1 MLDFSEY
8 LLGFT
13 GYVLDLVW
21 FEIPTFFGLKLEF
34 HLEKNL
40 VEKLQEVFLSASVM
54 KLKEV
59 GLSDIIERFRLV
71 FEIEFPQILV
81 P

>member
-1 MLDFSEY
+1 M
-8 LLGFT
+8 
-13 GYVLDLVW
+13 DLVW
-21 FEIPTFFGLKLEF
+21 FEIPAFFGLKLEF

-40 VEKLQEVFLSASVM
+40 VEKLQEVFLAASVM